1 MNKHNTTE
9 LDTLPAR
16 MTIQLAADTFDVS
29 ARTIRRWI
37 AAGRIKA
44 YRLGTRT
51 IRIDRD
57 SLLAMQRPM
66 GSAA

>member
-1 MNKHNTTE
+1 
-9 LDTLPAR
+9 